1 MDAALALLHRAVL
14 DESEGPIF
22 LWCDSSPQL
31 GTDWLLSIYDFIPK
45 HRAVQCFHE
54 ANKVTSSVAAFRAAV
69 DDMDPDEV
77 EVLVSARVAA
87 CSALR
92 RDIRRHRQMPMA
104 IGSGA
109 GTMPDKIKAVALKF
123 CHETSDA
130 NTLRRVASQV
140 QSFTVDLGVESG
152 LSHAPGDIQDYLPAW
167 VKVAD
172 AILPDDGLDI
182 PEEEGRTQQV
192 FPSSMV
198 TAGLDHVSNN
208 LQSDLDE
215 HLQGWAAWLPPFKAV
230 AHLLSHKYL
239 LKRLVA
245 RCVAGTQVAAL
256 ASSFETCVQS
266 VAKWR
271 WGTIVKALP
280 TILDLL
286 RPLSL
291 VWDADKFMAKSQG
304 PEHAQQDQD
313 LENEA
318 LDVGRISEAVKSAQ
332 WKVYGQMILR
342 LHQIAN
348 FISSWGS
355 GCPCH
360 HWPSTSNKYMQAL
373 DDALHSLGHPTD
385 ADGPRCACILAGK
398 RAPEMATGR
407 WKELMG
413 ELVEELRP
421 QVLMDTLA
429 LPEQD
434 QESIL
439 NDFEHGV
446 SYVQMVLDIKLAHWT
461 ELPWQLCALAT
472 DVPGDRPEA
481 AKRILNT
488 FEKLPQTE
496 GAHHGITWRFLRPGG
511 ELREQLRSLADDPSA
526 RLEELPELLYE
537 ALS

>member
-45 HRAVQCFHE
+45 CRVVQCFHA
-54 ANKVTSSVAAFRAAV
+54 ANKLTSSVRAFCNAV

-77 EVLVSARVAA
+77 EALVNARIAA

-109 GTMPDKIKAVALKF
+109 GTMPDKTKAVALKF

-130 NTLRRVASQV
+130 NALRRVASQV

-167 VKVAD
+167 MKVAD
-172 AILPDDGLDI
+172 AIIADDGLDM
-182 PEEEGRTQQV
+182 PEEEARTQQV
-192 FPSSMV
+192 FPNSMM

-215 HLQGWAAWLPPFKAV
+215 HLQGWAAWLPSFKAV

-245 RCVAGTQVAAL
+245 RCVAGTQVASL
-256 ASSFETCVQS
+256 ASCFDTCVTS

-304 PEHAQQDQD
+304 PEHARQDQD

-318 LDVGRISEAVKSAQ
+318 LDVGRISEAVKSAR

-360 HWPSTSNKYMQAL
+360 HWPSKSNKYMQAL
-373 DDALHSLGHPTD
+373 DDALHSLGHPMD

-407 WKELMG
+407 WKELMC

-421 QVLMDTLA
+421 QVLMDTLS

-472 DVPGDRPEA
+472 DVTADRPET

-496 GAHHGITWRFLRPGG
+496 GAHHGITWRFMRPGG
-511 ELREQLRSLADDPSA
+511 ELREQLRRLADDPSA
-526 RLEELPELLYE
+526 RLEDLPELLYE
-537 ALS
+537 A